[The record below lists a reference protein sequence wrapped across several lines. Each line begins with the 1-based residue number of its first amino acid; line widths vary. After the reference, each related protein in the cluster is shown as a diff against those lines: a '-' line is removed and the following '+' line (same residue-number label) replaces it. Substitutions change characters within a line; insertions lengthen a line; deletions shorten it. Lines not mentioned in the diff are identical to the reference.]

1 MVKYQLPEQVQIFQR
16 GDKYVFI
23 NPLLPAWVVTNELG
37 QLIISQFDGN
47 NTIDDIV
54 DAAGCVVMPG
64 VIDTCRCQ
72 VVATCAVSTAMPLNA
87 SRAHMHR
94 SR

>member
-1 MVKYQLPEQVQIFQR
+1 MVKYQLPEQVQMFQR

-37 QLIISQFDGN
+37 RLIMSQFDGN

-54 DAAGCVVMPG
+54 DAACKILG
-64 VIDTCRCQ
+64 
-72 VVATCAVSTAMPLNA
+72 
-87 SRAHMHR
+87 
-94 SR
+94 